1 MQILGYLLF
10 ALCLGL
16 TVWYLIDTVKV
27 AKKKIKLIKEQ
38 KKNNN
43 VSNVEV
49 QDEINKN
56 KEI

>member
-1 MQILGYLLF
+1 MQVLGYLLF
-10 ALCLGL
+10 ALSLGL
-16 TVWYLIDTVKV
+16 TVWYLIDTIKV

-38 KKNNN
+38 KKNKN